1 MIATD
6 GLKLPPDTARIAFS
20 RPRPRLSPL
29 GAVLGTG

>member
-6 GLKLPPDTARIAFS
+6 GLKLPDTARIAFS